1 MSGPIEV
8 ERCGAYFRR
17 PERPGTIGHLP
28 QGEASFFVATHAPYG
43 ALPLAYMIFLPYHW
57 PDSQRL
63 REAAIYI
70 AHIELGLWQR
80 TPLDQIVYQADMGR
94 QEYITVLEIADRL
107 IAPRPWV
114 EDMVR
119 RFGSRR
125 SALKQAARALSIPV
139 ESIDTVLRAQRSSV
153 ADAVHRHV
161 KEVTGYPW
169 FLPTHLRDIY
179 PADRW

>member
-1 MSGPIEV
+1 MPSVEV
-8 ERCGAYFRR
+8 ERYDAYFRS
-17 PERPGTIGHLP
+17 PARPGALAHLP
-28 QGEASFFVATHAPYG
+28 HGDASFFVATRASYTPVVQTYI
-43 ALPLAYMIFLPYHW
+43 IFLPYHW
-57 PDSQRL
+57 ADSQRV

-80 TPLDQIVYQADMGR
+80 TPLDQIVNQADMRR
-94 QEYITVLEIADRL
+94 QEYVTVLEIADRL

-114 EDMVR
+114 EDLVR
-119 RFGSRR
+119 RFGSSRR
-125 SALKQAARALSIPV
+125 ALKQAARELSIPV
-139 ESIDTVLRAQRSSV
+139 ASIDTVLRAQRSPV

-169 FLPTHLRDIY
+169 FLPTHLRDAY

>member
-1 MSGPIEV
+1 MSSAIEV
-8 ERCGAYFRR
+8 ERCDAYFRC
-17 PERPGTIGHLP
+17 PERPGSIGHLP
-28 QGEASFFVATHAPYG
+28 QGNTSFFVATPTPYAPVR
-43 ALPLAYMIFLPYHW
+43 LVYMILLPYHW
-57 PDSQRL
+57 VDERRI

-80 TPLDQIVYQADMGR
+80 TPLDQIANQADMGR
-94 QEYITVLEIADRL
+94 EEYLTVLEIADRL

-114 EDMVR
+114 EDIVR
-119 RFGSRR
+119 QFGSSRR
-125 SALKQAARALSIPV
+125 ALKQAARDLSIPV
-139 ESIDTVLRAQRSSV
+139 ESIDTVLRAQHSLV

-169 FLPTHLRDIY
+169 FLPTHLRDTY